1 MSTDPIFDPKA
12 TTVPVL
18 RYVVA
23 LADYLHFGRAA
34 AAAHVSQPT
43 LSSLIKQWEKRMG
56 CQVFERD
63 AAGVRPTTVGERV
76 IIAARAALLALE
88 EVELAA
94 SRGKPPFYGPVRLGI
109 IPTVAPFALP
119 WMMAACEKQFPELA
133 LPIREDMTGVILKEL
148 DSGRI
153 DIAVLALL
161 EHMEDRHHCEFL
173 YDEPFLVALPKGHH
187 LAKQKQVEPEALM
200 SERLL
205 LLDEGHCLRDQA
217 LAVCDRRAD
226 HRLGADYRATSL
238 QTLQQ
243 IVGTGVGVTIVPA
256 LAVSEADSRV
266 VYRPLAGERSCRTI
280 VMLWRAKDPRATAY
294 QQLVSVWR
302 KCMPKDLIMPR

>member
-63 AAGVRPTTVGERV
+63 AVGVRPTPLGERV

-119 WMMAACEKQFPELA
+119 WMMAACEKKFPEVT
-133 LPIREDMTGVILKEL
+133 LPIREDMTGILLKEL

-161 EHMEDRHHCEFL
+161 DHMEARHHCELL
-173 YDEPFLVALPKGHH
+173 YDEPFMVVMPKGHH
-187 LAKQKQVEPEALM
+187 LAKQKQIEPDALM

-238 QTLQQ
+238 ETLRK
-243 IVGTGVGVTIVPA
+243 IVGTGVGLTIVPA
-256 LAVSEADSRV
+256 LAVNEDDNQV
-266 VYRPLAGERSCRTI
+266 VYRPLAGDRSFRTI
-280 VMLWRAKDPRATAY
+280 AMLWRMKDPRATAY
-294 QQLVSVWR
+294 QELASVWR
-302 KCMPKDLIMPR
+302 KSLPKNVIKPR

>member
-23 LADYLHFGRAA
+23 LAEYLHFGRAA

-63 AAGVRPTTVGERV
+63 AAGVRTTPVGERV
-76 IIAARAALLALE
+76 IVAARAALLALE

-94 SRGKPPFYGPVRLGI
+94 SRGKPPFYGPVRLGL

-119 WMMAACEKQFPELA
+119 WMMAACEKQFPEVTF
-133 LPIREDMTGVILKEL
+133 PIREDMTGILLKEL
-148 DSGRI
+148 ESGRI

-161 EHMEDRHHCEFL
+161 DHMESRHHCELL
-173 YDEPFLVALPKGHH
+173 YDEPFIVVMPKGHP
-187 LAKQKQVEPEALM
+187 LAKQKQIEPDALM

-226 HRLGADYRATSL
+226 QRLGADYRATSL
-238 QTLQQ
+238 GTLQQ
-243 IVGTGVGVTIVPA
+243 MVGAGVGITIVPQ
-256 LAVSEADSRV
+256 LAVNEDDARV
-266 VYRPLAGERSCRTI
+266 VYRPLAGERSFRTI
-280 VMLWRAKDPRATAY
+280 AMLWRTKDPRATAY
-294 QQLVSVWR
+294 QQLASVWR
-302 KCMPKDLIMPR
+302 KCLPKSLIKPR